1 MVSKKEKIAKLRKV
15 TDASI
20 SICAKVANEFED
32 FSDCVK
38 EITKIQLERGVKNFT
53 DLSFCYACY
62 LNEKRFVKYCCVTD
76 FVLCNTEVQDFVE
89 EVCGAKDIYYDEDL
103 KSFITTNHI
112 ENLKLLRSKYGEH
125 IAIEQIENLNAC
137 YSMYVHIKFNRKN
150 HFRSLVL
157 LNGKYENGTEICVQ
171 ALYYNASKLSE
182 ILDKNN
188 IRYED
193 KKIRDLVLPEEQK
206 ESNIYKV

>member
-1 MVSKKEKIAKLRKV
+1 MVSKKEKIAKLRKL

-32 FSDCVK
+32 FTDCIK
-38 EITKIQLERGVKNFT
+38 EITKIQLEKGVKNFSE
-53 DLSFCYACY
+53 LSFCYACY
-62 LNEKRFVKYCCVTD
+62 VDEERFVKYCCVTD
-76 FVLCNTEVQDFVE
+76 FVLCNAEVQDFVE
-89 EVCGAKDIYYDEDL
+89 EVGKSKNIYYDEDL
-103 KSFITTNHI
+103 KSFVTTSHI

-125 IAIEQIENLNAC
+125 IAIEQVENLNTGYC
-137 YSMYVHIKFNRKN
+137 MYIHVKFNRKN
-150 HFRSLVL
+150 HFRSAVL

-188 IRYED
+188 IRHED
-193 KKIRDLVLPEEQK
+193 KKIKDLVLPEEQK
-206 ESNIYKV
+206 EANIYKV